1 MNPTEGMMIRN
12 RQSKEIYLVTQRT
25 TENIYIRNSKGSI
38 GKLSLDEFKEEYEIV
53 TYGLKTEGRAKEP
66 YEAPKVEFISFED
79 IYRLTEKTIPMRA
92 SEIENIPDHLKGKEI
107 CAYCWEPLYK
117 HNSKV
122 NRYYN
127 YCPGCGRKVAEK

>member
-1 MNPTEGMMIRN
+1 MNATEGMIILEKKTNKKYMIAAIDKGLIHITDSDGN
-12 RQSKEIYLVTQRT
+12 ISKIHDKEL
-25 TENIYIRNSKGSI
+25 N
-38 GKLSLDEFKEEYEIV
+38 EEYELV

-117 HNSKV
+117 HNSKG